1 MASSS
6 KLRVVGGRDDFDPEA
21 DTSPGG
27 EALTDAQRRE
37 KIIAGDEG
45 SDVVRRSSLP
55 NMPGSSQAEND
66 DNDSDKPPNKSQR
79 SFFNPNDTWT
89 QRVAFAERLRGS
101 ARQPAPQTPESRRST
116 FETSDTAATH
126 GRPISNNPSHSDSDN
141 RSVLPAYMR
150 AAGLRSRSVTEP
162 HRKTLPPP
170 AIGRS
175 SRSPEAFTSEE
186 PSSAHDH
193 ATNASAIMKEAQA
206 QIRRDSGPLSAV
218 RDEFNE
224 EPISATTFESR
235 VAAVQDI
242 SSVRAKLAT
251 DEALIAMGPETQG
264 MMVTVLSQLI
274 MASKINKK
282 GKFLDELDKIRDSEN
297 KRRAQGA
304 IFLMV
309 ELAQCLKGRFFF
321 VDGDMYQVGYVS
333 YKDLLNPDPPDIL
346 CKNSGGE
353 IRMSSLMEIFS
364 GLKIGG

>member
-1 MASSS
+1 
-6 KLRVVGGRDDFDPEA
+6 
-21 DTSPGG
+21 
-27 EALTDAQRRE
+27 
-37 KIIAGDEG
+37 
-45 SDVVRRSSLP
+45 
-55 NMPGSSQAEND
+55 
-66 DNDSDKPPNKSQR
+66 
-79 SFFNPNDTWT
+79 
-89 QRVAFAERLRGS
+89 
-101 ARQPAPQTPESRRST
+101 
-116 FETSDTAATH
+116 
-126 GRPISNNPSHSDSDN
+126 
-141 RSVLPAYMR
+141 
-150 AAGLRSRSVTEP
+150 
-162 HRKTLPPP
+162 
-170 AIGRS
+170 
-175 SRSPEAFTSEE
+175 
-186 PSSAHDH
+186 
-193 ATNASAIMKEAQA
+193 MKEAQA